1 MNSKMNKFLLT
12 IFATI
17 ILTLSIFGQTPDFQ
31 TVKTEKGLMVL
42 NRNPTQSFSFLVAG
56 SNPKDRQN
64 SDGSLSVATDDG
76 GFELYFI
83 NVKDFLGTKK
93 PTNEAEILQAHQD
106 WDIAK
111 EENAWTNK
119 LKVATKLEVEKFA
132 NFVTIKN
139 LQNQLFPTKTISTLS
154 WSYTMPNS
162 SDKYF
167 NQTVLMG
174 DLVVMFTV
182 GYEKSVNVE
191 IITSFFKQ
199 TLESITLLPPQKQT
213 VTPKKKVTKDKV
225 KKN

>member
-1 MNSKMNKFLLT
+1 MKKTLFIVTALF
-12 IFATI
+12 IFNLPIAA
-17 ILTLSIFGQTPDFQ
+17 QTPDFQ

-42 NRNPTQSFSFLVAG
+42 NRNSTQSFSFLVAG

-64 SDGSLSVATDDG
+64 SDGSLSVATDNG
-76 GFELYFI
+76 GFEIYF
-83 NVKDFLGTKK
+83 VKSKDFLGTKK

-154 WSYTMPNS
+154 WSYAMPNS

-174 DLVVMFTV
+174 DLVVMFVV
-182 GYEKSVNVE
+182 GYEKSFNVE
-191 IITSFFKQ
+191 IIKSFFKQ

-213 VTPKKKVTKDKV
+213 VAPKKKVTKGKV

>member
-1 MNSKMNKFLLT
+1 MKKTLFIVTALF
-12 IFATI
+12 IFNLPIAA
-17 ILTLSIFGQTPDFQ
+17 QTPDFQ

-42 NRNPTQSFSFLVAG
+42 NRNSTQSFSFLVAG

-64 SDGSLSVATDDG
+64 SDGSLSVATDNG
-76 GFELYFI
+76 GFEIYF
-83 NVKDFLGTKK
+83 VKSKDFLGTKK

-139 LQNQLFPTKTISTLS
+139 LQNQLFPAKTISTLY
-154 WSYTMPNS
+154 WSYAMPNS

-174 DLVVMFTV
+174 DLVVMFVV
-182 GYEKSVNVE
+182 GYEKSFNVE
-191 IITSFFKQ
+191 IIKSFFKQ

-213 VTPKKKVTKDKV
+213 VAPKKKVTKGKV